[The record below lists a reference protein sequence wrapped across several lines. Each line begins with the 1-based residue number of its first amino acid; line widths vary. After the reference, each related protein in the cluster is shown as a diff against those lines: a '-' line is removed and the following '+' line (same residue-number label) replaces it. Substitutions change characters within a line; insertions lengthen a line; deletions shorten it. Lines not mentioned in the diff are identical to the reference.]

1 MEDRTRHL
9 LRRSGDIAPWV
20 VGVLA
25 VGVLLVP
32 VAGAWGGGGED
43 RARPSEPVATRRI
56 SFQRPLRSMIH
67 PRLHLPVAAP
77 VTPATPAATLP
88 PPVAGASTAPA
99 VTQPAAVASATTRPA
114 RGTRLPAGF
123 PSPGKSY
130 VFVDQPA
137 RRAGARTVAVI
148 GDSLTV
154 GASPGLQAFLT
165 DLNLK
170 LDARV
175 SRPTLEGVQA
185 AASTKAST
193 ADIVVVALGSN
204 DACAQAE
211 CRRRVDAVLGA
222 VGPKP
227 LVVWMLPATF
237 RPTMASVRSAIT
249 AAAKQSGGR
258 MSVIDWQPYVDDHP
272 EIKASDG
279 IHLTADGYRLRA
291 QVTADEVHRL
301 VPAG

>member
-1 MEDRTRHL
+1 
-9 LRRSGDIAPWV
+9 
-20 VGVLA
+20 
-25 VGVLLVP
+25 
-32 VAGAWGGGGED
+32 
-43 RARPSEPVATRRI
+43 
-56 SFQRPLRSMIH
+56 
-67 PRLHLPVAAP
+67 
-77 VTPATPAATLP
+77 
-88 PPVAGASTAPA
+88 
-99 VTQPAAVASATTRPA
+99 
-114 RGTRLPAGF
+114 
-123 PSPGKSY
+123 
-130 VFVDQPA
+130 
-137 RRAGARTVAVI
+137 VAVI

-165 DLNLK
+165 DVNLR

-204 DACAQAE
+204 DSCSEAD

-222 VGPKP
+222 VGSKAT
-227 LVVWMLPATF
+227 VVWMPPATF
-237 RPTMASVRSAIT
+237 RPSMTAMRSAIS
-249 AAAKQSGGR
+249 AAARQSGGR
-258 MSVIDWQPYVDDHP
+258 MSVLDFQPYLDDHP

-301 VPAG
+301 VATR